1 MTPRSLAAVGWPV
14 RSARLS
20 LRPAEPTDADR
31 TWPYWRR
38 PDVSRWITVAP
49 ADVEQHRAWF
59 AEPTRLARMLVVEHA
74 GVVIGDLMVRVEDPY
89 AQAEVAEQAR
99 GTQAEL
105 GWVFD
110 PAHGGHGYAT
120 EAVRTLLP
128 ICFVD
133 LGLRRVVAHCF
144 ADNAASVRL
153 LERVGFRRESHTLKD
168 SLHRSGE
175 WLDGLGYALTADEWR
190 TAAREA
196 VEPAD
201 RRGEQGTPGLFQT
214 LTVWSA
220 DDC

>member
-1 MTPRSLAAVGWPV
+1 MDWPV

-20 LRPAEPTDADR
+20 LRPAEPADAGR

-38 PDVSRWITVAP
+38 ADVSRWITVAP
-49 ADVEQHRAWF
+49 ADFEQHRAWF
-59 AEPTRLARMLVVEHA
+59 TDPTRLARILVVEHA
-74 GVVIGDLMVRVEDPY
+74 DAVIGDMMIKFVDPY
-89 AQAEVAEQAR
+89 AQAEVAEQAH

-128 ICFVD
+128 VCFDD
-133 LGLRRVVAHCF
+133 LGLRRVVANCF

-153 LERVGFRRESHTLKD
+153 MERIGFRRESHTLKD

-190 TAAREA
+190 SRSEAAGA
-196 VEPAD
+196 TFDHGPEPVA
-201 RRGEQGTPGLFQT
+201 
-214 LTVWSA
+214 
-220 DDC
+220 